1 MLKTYI
7 HERKVVYGSDSMLR
21 DEKTERASLLKEQL
35 IENMENE
42 TIGFSTLYRLL
53 SSIEDQDHS
62 QIKHVLLE
70 ILFLCG
76 NKSFR
81 KAILQSCSE
90 VAELEEPGDDLE
102 LFGMGYKITKKQIKG
117 EINA

>member
-7 HERKVVYGSDSMLR
+7 HERKVVYSSDSMLR

-76 NKSFR
+76 NKSF
-81 KAILQSCSE
+81 LQSCSE